1 MAAFGEPP
9 GGAQHHHHF
18 HAGGPMNDD
27 GNGNNRGFPPNPFMS
42 LFSQIMG
49 NGQFGDAVYSQE
61 ALDRIISQLMEQNA
75 TSNAPGPAS
84 RDQID
89 TLPRKHVSIEML
101 GAEGRAECSIC
112 MEEVNIGEEVA
123 ELPCHHWFH
132 HACVAAW
139 LGEHDTCPHCRK
151 GITKQSDIP
160 ETGQQSPNAAANVNP
175 GSSPSRTMPG
185 AFGVSGEG
193 TSNDPYTL
201 GSSPPPNNNPNTNNN
216 NQASSSDQAQS
227 GSGTSGGGI
236 GDRIRRSWF
245 GPPSN

>member
-1 MAAFGEPP
+1 MLMVNSVLVGLMAAFGEPP
-9 GGAQHHHHF
+9 GGHGHPHPF
-18 HAGGPMNDD
+18 HGPDD
-27 GNGNNRGFPPNPFMS
+27 EGNGRGMPFNPFLS
-42 LFSQIMG
+42 LFAQMG

-84 RDQID
+84 QDQIGS
-89 TLPRKHVSIEML
+89 LPRKNVTVEML
-101 GAEGRAECSIC
+101 GPEGRAECSIC

-151 GITKQSDIP
+151 GITKPS
-160 ETGQQSPNAAANVNP
+160 ENPNPPQATHP
-175 GSSPSRTMPG
+175 GPDPTSTMPG
-185 AFGVSGEG
+185 AFAVSGEG

-201 GSSPPPNNNPNTNNN
+201 GSSPPTDSRASHGDQQQPN
-216 NQASSSDQAQS
+216 S
-227 GSGTSGGGI
+227 SGGGV
-236 GDRIRRSWF
+236 GDRMRRSWF
-245 GPPSN
+245 G